1 MEYLMNYGREFV
13 NNEVTNFCNKKNIN
27 IIRGRP
33 YNPKNQGVVE
43 PIHST
48 IRKDL
53 LAYYIEYP
61 SDFNISI
68 SSNKFMKKYNNL
80 VHKSTQHTPYEIFY
94 SNSADLFNEVKNNCI
109 KYFENNR
116 KLGYNFVV
124 GENCLLVN
132 NFIKVNQKINFVIII
147 WLKIK

>member
-1 MEYLMNYGREFV
+1 MFKFFYRFIWNTYGREFV

-68 SSNKFMKKYNNL
+68 SLNK
-80 VHKSTQHTPYEIFY
+80 
-94 SNSADLFNEVKNNCI
+94 LF
-109 KYFENNR
+109 
-116 KLGYNFVV
+116 
-124 GENCLLVN
+124 
-132 NFIKVNQKINFVIII
+132 
-147 WLKIK
+147 